1 MRAYPGRPAPDLV
14 RAYYAVNA
22 AIPTI
27 DELPQPTLGAYT
39 TVQLVKAPAAGLTT
53 LV

>member
-1 MRAYPGRPAPDLV
+1 MRAYPGRPTPDLV

-27 DELPQPTLGAYT
+27 DETRQPTLGAHT
-39 TVQLVKAPAAGLTT
+39 AVQLVEAPSSGLTT
-53 LV
+53 VV